1 MARFEHKLPAILEP
15 VGDICVEVT
24 IPAHPDYVALF
35 IRAVRMLE
43 TNRLY
48 ERDENLSAK
57 TVVNQWRQRT
67 ITPLIDALASGT
79 GICGAGGDGCLAYP
93 PFASFISY
101 SPQNPFTDPDLVP
114 DGYEQPPFFVNGR
127 DNEHDLPNYNRGD
140 VILDFGSINIE
151 PSWDLAKTP
160 RIELCLEG
168 SGAAKIHFLNIV
180 QGGVAIVSV
189 DNPVDLG
196 DIIGGLI
203 GDGIDSID
211 LNQDIVSL
219 PPETAEEIIIEV
231 EVDTE
236 GEHIIY
242 IYFLPTVNDS
252 LIPLAFG
259 GGIRSIELCGTLRP
273 CGTPPPAPPPPL
285 EGVTELKPEFQFT
298 AECGF
303 EYRLKDQNGEIVQ
316 DWTPVAGWDENA
328 GLCFG
333 GGDVATKQDIKEALI
348 EWTKDTALKI
358 VSGATGGIVI
368 DEDGNVTIGGEDG
381 AAGLP
386 EDDPATDVDETA
398 AARSGGASAVRIGIN
413 SIWSN
418 LNSWYGLSVPEAS
431 VVERL
436 TLLYEL
442 NAVETAEFV
451 AYYYAQ
457 RAASQQYVSSFAS
470 TLDGYLYCK
479 GNNKQVL
486 AEWIFEV
493 GVIATIAMASLMV
506 EALTQ
511 GQMDNW
517 FSQGME
523 VPSTDYQAYSCVPID
538 PEQWVLDA
546 AYLQTSTYKTGASI
560 GKNNHRILIEVSGK
574 VNHPSDGS
582 YQDFFYHV
590 AANGTK
596 SYVGIATGFGSLQ
609 FSDNLSNPPQSK
621 VPWKASGVY
630 AVTMETTSAQAYR
643 FRRVISAANQAAG
656 TTGFTIKLTDL
667 GEVIN

>member
-15 VGDICVEVT
+15 IGDICVEVT
-24 IPAHPDYVALF
+24 IPAHPDYIALF

-57 TVVNQWRQRT
+57 TVVNQWRRRT

-180 QGGVAIVSV
+180 QGGAAIVSV

-231 EVDTE
+231 EVPTE
-236 GEHIIY
+236 GEHTIY

-303 EYRLKDQNGEIVQ
+303 EYRLRDQNDEIVQ
-316 DWTPVAGWDENA
+316 DWTPVAGWDTNA
-328 GLCFG
+328 ALCFG
-333 GGDVATKQDIKEALI
+333 SGDMATKQDIKEALI

-358 VSGATGGIVI
+358 VSGATGGITI
-368 DEDGNVTIGGEDG
+368 DEDGNVTVGGEDG
-381 AAGLP
+381 DAGLP
-386 EDDPATDVDETA
+386 EDDPATEVDETA
-398 AARSGGASAVRIGIN
+398 AARSGGATAVRIGIN

-418 LNSWYGLSVPEAS
+418 LNAWYGAS
-431 VVERL
+431 VALAEAQNRL
-436 TLLYEL
+436 KLLYDLEP
-442 NAVETAEFV
+442 TASDVLVSEYWS
-451 AYYYAQ
+451 ARQQA
-457 RAASQQYVSSFAS
+457 QQYVSSFAS
-470 TLDGYLYCK
+470 TLDSYLYCK
-479 GNNKQVL
+479 ANNPQVL
-486 AEWIFEV
+486 AEWIYEV
-493 GVIATIAMASLMV
+493 SPLATVSMASKMV
-506 EALTQ
+506 LALTQ
-511 GQMDNW
+511 AQMDDW
-517 FSQGME
+517 FMQGME

-538 PEQWVLDA
+538 PEEWILDS
-546 AYLQTSTYKTGASI
+546 AYLQSSVYKTGASI
-560 GKNNHRILIEVSGK
+560 GKTNHRILIEVSGK
-574 VNHPSDGS
+574 VNHPNDGS

-596 SYVGIATGFGSLQ
+596 SYVGIATSFGSLQ